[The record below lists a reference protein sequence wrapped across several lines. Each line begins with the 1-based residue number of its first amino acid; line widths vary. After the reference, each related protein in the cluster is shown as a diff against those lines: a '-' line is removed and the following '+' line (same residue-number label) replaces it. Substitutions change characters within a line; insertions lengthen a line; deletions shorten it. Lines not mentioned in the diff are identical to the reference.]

1 MIALSTSA
9 GLSSLGNCESDITAF
24 KTRDPHQR
32 FSAQRDRAAVKQI

>member
-24 KTRDPHQR
+24 KNDIRTSGFPH
-32 FSAQRDRAAVKQI
+32 SAIALP